1 MNIRGDHL
9 TEREERILKCI
20 RDSIA
25 ERGQAPSIREIGR
38 SVGLSSPASVVYHL
52 RQMEQLGVIRRTEKD
67 GHGRGIAL
75 VQ

>member
-9 TEREERILKCI
+9 TEREERILRCI

-25 ERGQAPSIREIGR
+25 ERGEAPSVREIGR

-52 RQMEQLGVIRRTEKD
+52 DQMEQLGVIRRTERRGAGK
-67 GHGRGIAL
+67 GIAL
-75 VQ
+75 G